1 MNSMDVED
9 HRENPQN
16 KRKNSTKNFFKE
28 KIKKMNLYTKI
39 TKNLSKH

>member
-1 MNSMDVED
+1 MDVED

-16 KRKNSTKNFFKE
+16 KRKNSTKNFKE